1 MKKYLVGGAVRD
13 QLLGLPVTDRDWL
26 VTDSTPERLAALG
39 YQQVGRDFPV
49 FLDPVTKEEH
59 ALPRAGKNLPEAEQV
74 IQDLLHR
81 DLTINAMALNQ
92 NKRLIDPLNG
102 RSDLEKRLLRHTP
115 AFFDDPIRTL
125 RLARFAARYAG
136 LGFTIAQETIDAVQ
150 RQIAHGLLDG
160 LVPERAWGEIQRALE
175 GDRPSRF
182 FQALRELNALGVI
195 LPEVERLFGV
205 PQPEKYHP
213 EIDTGIHVLMVL
225 DRACALSTDPVV
237 RFAALVHDLGKGT
250 TPPDQWPRHTAHEA
264 RGVKLV
270 DRLCKRLKI
279 PNPYHTLARLVC
291 EYHTHSHR
299 AEELKPGTLLK
310 LLNALD
316 CFRRPQRLEDFLIAC
331 QADMQGRTGFEQAPY
346 PQAAYLRQIYQA
358 ASGVDPG
365 SLIDPSMDGNA
376 IRKKLEHARTLAIT
390 QAKKAWNNH

>member
-1 MKKYLVGGAVRD
+1 
-13 QLLGLPVTDRDWL
+13 
-26 VTDSTPERLAALG
+26 
-39 YQQVGRDFPV
+39 
-49 FLDPVTKEEH
+49 
-59 ALPRAGKNLPEAEQV
+59 
-74 IQDLLHR
+74 
-81 DLTINAMALNQ
+81 
-92 NKRLIDPLNG
+92 
-102 RSDLEKRLLRHTP
+102 
-115 AFFDDPIRTL
+115 
-125 RLARFAARYAG
+125 
-136 LGFTIAQETIDAVQ
+136 
-150 RQIAHGLLDG
+150 
-160 LVPERAWGEIQRALE
+160 
-175 GDRPSRF
+175 
-182 FQALRELNALGVI
+182 
-195 LPEVERLFGV
+195 
-205 PQPEKYHP
+205 
-213 EIDTGIHVLMVL
+213 MVL